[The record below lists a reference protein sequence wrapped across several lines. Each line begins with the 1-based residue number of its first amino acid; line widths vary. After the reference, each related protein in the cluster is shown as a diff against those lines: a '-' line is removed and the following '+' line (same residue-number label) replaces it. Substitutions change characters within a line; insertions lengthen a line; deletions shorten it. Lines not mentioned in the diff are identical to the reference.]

1 MKKVVALLMAAVLT
15 VGMTVT
21 AFATPSPSANSD
33 IVTAAKDADGN
44 AIDLS
49 DIVVSE
55 KYDAADQSAV
65 DAIKA
70 DPQAVLA
77 SVVGQSTAANYSLAL
92 LRDVKVIGNVKFPVT
107 LTFKIA
113 GVTASSKVIVLH
125 YYDGSWHQ
133 ENPTV
138 GDGTVTVTF
147 DRLSPGAFYVQ
158 NANGSGN
165 GGNGGNGANG
175 NGSGSQVVSPKT
187 GSSPVM
193 MYAVIAAVVAAA
205 GMCVTYKKKRA

>member
-1 MKKVVALLMAAVLT
+1 MKKIVALVMAAVLT

-21 AFATPSPSANSD
+21 AFATPSPEANAN

-44 AIDLS
+44 DIDLS
-49 DIVVSE
+49 QIIVSE
-55 KYDAADQSAV
+55 NYDAADQSAV

-70 DPQAVLA
+70 DPQAVLK
-77 SVVGQSTAANYSLAL
+77 SVVGDANAANYSLAL

-147 DRLSPGAFYVQ
+147 QRLSPVAFYVQ

-193 MYAVIAAVVAAA
+193 MYAVIAAVAAAA

>member
-21 AFATPSPSANSD
+21 AFAAPSPSANAD

-44 AIDLS
+44 AVDLS
-49 DIVVSE
+49 DIIVSE
-55 KYDAADQSAV
+55 NYDAAEQSAV

-70 DPQAVLA
+70 DSQAVLA

-125 YYDGSWHQ
+125 YYDGSWH
-133 ENPTV
+133 
-138 GDGTVTVTF
+138 
-147 DRLSPGAFYVQ
+147 RLSPVAFYVQ

-193 MYAVIAAVVAAA
+193 MYVVIAAVVAAA
-205 GMCVTYKKKRA
+205 GICVTYKKKRA

>member
-21 AFATPSPSANSD
+21 AFAAPSPSANAD

-44 AIDLS
+44 AVDLS
-49 DIVVSE
+49 DIIVSE
-55 KYDAADQSAV
+55 NYDAAEQSAV

-70 DPQAVLA
+70 DSQAVLA
-77 SVVGQSTAANYSLAL
+77 SVVGQSTAA
-92 LRDVKVIGNVKFPVT
+92 NVKFPVT

-147 DRLSPGAFYVQ
+147 DRLSPVAFYVQ

>member
-21 AFATPSPSANSD
+21 AFAAPSPSANAD

-44 AIDLS
+44 AVDLS
-49 DIVVSE
+49 DIIVSE
-55 KYDAADQSAV
+55 NYDAAEQSAV
-65 DAIKA
+65 K
-70 DPQAVLA
+70 AVLA

-147 DRLSPGAFYVQ
+147 DRLSPVAFYVQ

>member
-1 MKKVVALLMAAVLT
+1 M
-15 VGMTVT
+15 
-21 AFATPSPSANSD
+21 
-33 IVTAAKDADGN
+33 
-44 AIDLS
+44 
-49 DIVVSE
+49 
-55 KYDAADQSAV
+55 
-65 DAIKA
+65 
-70 DPQAVLA
+70 
-77 SVVGQSTAANYSLAL
+77 
-92 LRDVKVIGNVKFPVT
+92 
-107 LTFKIA
+107 
-113 GVTASSKVIVLH
+113 LH

-147 DRLSPGAFYVQ
+147 DRLSPVAFYVQ

-175 NGSGSQVVSPKT
+175 NGSDSQVVSPKT

>member
-21 AFATPSPSANSD
+21 AFAAPSPSANAD

-44 AIDLS
+44 AVDLS
-49 DIVVSE
+49 DIIVSE
-55 KYDAADQSAV
+55 NYDAAEQSAV

-70 DPQAVLA
+70 DSQAVLA
-77 SVVGQSTAANYSLAL
+77 SVVGQSTAANYSL

-147 DRLSPGAFYVQ
+147 DRLSPVAFYVQ

>member
-21 AFATPSPSANSD
+21 PSANAD

-44 AIDLS
+44 AVDLS
-49 DIVVSE
+49 DIIVSE
-55 KYDAADQSAV
+55 NYDAADQSAV

-70 DPQAVLA
+70 DSQAVLA

-113 GVTASSKVIVLH
+113 GVIASSKVIVLH

-147 DRLSPGAFYVQ
+147 DRLSPVAFYVQ